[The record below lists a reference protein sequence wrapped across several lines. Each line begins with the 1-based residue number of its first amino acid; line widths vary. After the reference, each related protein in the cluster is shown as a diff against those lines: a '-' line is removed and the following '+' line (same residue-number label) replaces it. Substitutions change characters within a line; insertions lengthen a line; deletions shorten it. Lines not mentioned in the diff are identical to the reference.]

1 MTNNKIES
9 LPHTIITD
17 VDIYLLKQGTHFRLF
32 EKLGSRTMT
41 INGVKGTYF
50 AVWAPNATQVSVI
63 GDFNGWNRTSHPL
76 FVRWDSSGIWE
87 GFITGV
93 EEGAL
98 YKYVVKSQHFE
109 TEKGDPFAFAWEE
122 PPRTASIVWNLDY
135 QWNDANWNGIRAAKN
150 DFSAPMSIYELHF
163 GSWQRKAG
171 NQSLTYREMAEILP
185 KYLQEMGFTH
195 VEFMPLM
202 EHPFYGSWGYQK
214 IGYFAP
220 SRRYGTP
227 QDFMYLIDKLHQHE
241 IGVLLDW
248 VPSHFP
254 SDVHG
259 LANFDG
265 TALYEHADPRKGFH
279 PEWKSYIFNYGRN
292 EVRCFLI
299 SSAIFWLQKY
309 RLDGLRVDAVSSM
322 LYLDYARTPNEWIPN
337 VFGGHENLEAISFLK
352 QLNEYVYES
361 FPYIQMIAEESTA
374 WPMVSRPTS
383 VGGLGFG
390 LKWNMGWM
398 HDTLEYFTKDPVHR
412 KYHHGTLLFNLYY
425 LFSENFV
432 LSLSHD
438 EVVYGKRSLLNK
450 MPGDDWQKFGNLR
463 LLYSYM
469 FTHPGK
475 KLLFMGAE
483 IGQWD
488 EWNHETSLDWH
499 LLAYDRHQG
508 IKKIVRDLNFLYRNE
523 KALHNLEMSWECFE
537 WVNMYDSDNSVLS
550 FFRKDPKSNEVL
562 LVICNFTPVP
572 RENYTL
578 GLNRGGHW
586 KEIFNSD
593 AAEYGG
599 TNQWRYQTIEA
610 RADSNAHLFTA
621 TLPPLSTMVFK
632 QLL

>member
-1 MTNNKIES
+1 MS
-9 LPHTIITD
+9 MPHTIISD
-17 VDIYLLKQGTHFRLF
+17 VDIFLFKQGTHFRLY
-32 EKLGSRTMT
+32 EKLGCHPMT
-41 INGVKGTYF
+41 VNGVEGTYF
-50 AVWAPNATQVSVI
+50 AVWAPNATLVSVI

-76 FVRWDSSGIWE
+76 FARWDSSGIWE
-87 GFITGV
+87 GFIPGV
-93 EEGAL
+93 KQGAI
-98 YKYVVKSQHFE
+98 YKYVIKNHHFE
-109 TEKGDPFAFAWEE
+109 TEKGDPFALAWEE
-122 PPRTASIVWNLDY
+122 PPRTASIVWELDY
-135 QWNDANWNGIRAAKN
+135 KWNDAKWDTMRAEKN
-150 DFSAPMSIYELHF
+150 AFSAPMSIYEIHF
-163 GSWQRKAG
+163 GSWQRKEH

-185 KYLQEMGFTH
+185 KYLSEMGFTH

-241 IGVLLDW
+241 IAVLLDW

-254 SDVHG
+254 SDIHG

-292 EVRCFLI
+292 EVRSFLI
-299 SSAIFWLQKY
+299 SSAVFWLQNY
-309 RLDGLRVDAVSSM
+309 HLDGLRVDAVSSM
-322 LYLDYARTPNEWIPN
+322 LYLDYARNADEWIPN
-337 VFGGHENLEAISFLK
+337 IHGGHENLDAISFLK
-352 QLNEYVYES
+352 QLNEYVYAS
-361 FPYIQMIAEESTA
+361 FPYVQMIAEESTA

-398 HDTLEYFTKDPVHR
+398 HDTLEYFSKDPVHR

-450 MPGDDWQKFGNLR
+450 MPGDDWQKFANLR

-469 FTHPGK
+469 FAHPGK

-483 IGQWD
+483 IGQWE
-488 EWNHETSLDWH
+488 EWDHEKSLDWH
-499 LLAYDRHQG
+499 LLAYNPHQG
-508 IKKIVRDLNFLYRNE
+508 IKRILHDLNFLYRNE
-523 KALHNLEMSWECFE
+523 KALHNLEIHWECFE
-537 WVNMYDSDNSVLS
+537 WVNMYDSDNSVIS
-550 FFRKDPKSNEVL
+550 FYRKDPQSNEVL

-578 GLNRGGHW
+578 GLNRGGRW

-599 TNQWRYQTIEA
+599 TNNWRYQTIETKPA
-610 RADSNAHLFTA
+610 ENVSLFTA

-632 QLL
+632 QLA

>member
-1 MTNNKIES
+1 MDNAS
-9 LPHTIITD
+9 LPHSLITD
-17 VDIYLLKQGTHFRLF
+17 VDIFLFKQGNHFRLH
-32 EKLGSRTMT
+32 EKLGSHPLTLD
-41 INGVKGTYF
+41 GVEGTFF
-50 AVWAPNATQVSVI
+50 AVWAPNATQVNVI

-87 GFITGV
+87 GFIPGV
-93 EEGAL
+93 KQGAV
-98 YKYVVKSQHFE
+98 YKYSIKSPHFE
-109 TEKGDPFAFAWEE
+109 TEKGDPFALAWEE
-122 PPRTASIVWNLDY
+122 PPRTASIVWQLDY
-135 QWNDANWNGIRAAKN
+135 KWNDSKWEAIRGERN
-150 DFSAPMSIYELHF
+150 EFSAPMSIYEIHF
-163 GSWQRKAG
+163 GSWQRKEN

-185 KYLQEMGFTH
+185 GYLNEMGFTH

-214 IGYFAP
+214 VGYFAP

-241 IGVLLDW
+241 IAVILDW

-254 SDVHG
+254 SDLHG
-259 LANFDG
+259 LAYYDG
-265 TALYEHADPRKGFH
+265 TALFEHADPRKGFH

-292 EVRCFLI
+292 EVRSFLI
-299 SSAIFWLQKY
+299 SSAVFWLQKY
-309 RLDGLRVDAVSSM
+309 HLDGLRVDAVSSM
-322 LYLDYARTPNEWIPN
+322 LYLDYARAANEWIPN
-337 VFGGHENLEAISFLK
+337 VYGGHENLEAISFLK
-352 QLNEYVYES
+352 QLNEYVYAS
-361 FPYIQMIAEESTA
+361 FPYVQMIAEESTS

-383 VGGLGFG
+383 LGGLGFG

-398 HDTLEYFTKDPVHR
+398 HDTLNYFSKDPIYR

-450 MPGDDWQKFGNLR
+450 MPGDDWQKFANLR

-483 IGQWD
+483 IAQWN

-499 LLAYDRHQG
+499 LLAYAPHQG
-508 IKKIVRDLNFLYRNE
+508 IKKILSALNFLYRSE
-523 KALHNLEMSWECFE
+523 KALHNLELHWDCFE

-550 FFRKDPKSNEVL
+550 FYRKDPRSTDVL
-562 LVICNFTPVP
+562 LIVCNFTPVP
-572 RENYTL
+572 REHYTL
-578 GLNRGGHW
+578 GLNRGGKW

-593 AAEYGG
+593 SAEFGG
-599 TNQWRYQTIEA
+599 TNQWRYHIIEA
-610 RADSNAHLFTA
+610 KPDGNAHLFTA

-632 QLL
+632 LL